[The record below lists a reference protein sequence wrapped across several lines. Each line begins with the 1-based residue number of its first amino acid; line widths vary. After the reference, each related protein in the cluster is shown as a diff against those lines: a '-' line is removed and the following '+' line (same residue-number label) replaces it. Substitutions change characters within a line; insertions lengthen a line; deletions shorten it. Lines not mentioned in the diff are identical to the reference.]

1 MLDKHID
8 RALDVMSDMLL
19 HPLIAQEEVQK
30 ERNVITEE
38 IYMYD
43 DAPEELVEQVCARL
57 PLHYQERQQLLETN
71 GLLERYDCL
80 YQIVT
85 NEIEILQIRNEIQQ
99 KVRERVDKSQ
109 KEYILREQIKVIQ
122 EELGE
127 DTLLSDVEKYKQQ
140 AKELEASDEVKARI
154 IKEADRLRGIGS
166 NNAENSVLRG
176 YIETLLELPWDKE
189 SEHG

>member
-1 MLDKHID
+1 MHG
-8 RALDVMSDMLL
+8 
-19 HPLIAQEEVQK
+19 
-30 ERNVITEE
+30 
-38 IYMYD
+38 
-43 DAPEELVEQVCARL
+43 L
-57 PLHYQERQQLLETN
+57 PLHYQERQQLLEAN

-176 YIETLLELPWDKE
+176 YIETLLELPWDKDVRGQSG
-189 SEHG
+189 SEKCSTDS